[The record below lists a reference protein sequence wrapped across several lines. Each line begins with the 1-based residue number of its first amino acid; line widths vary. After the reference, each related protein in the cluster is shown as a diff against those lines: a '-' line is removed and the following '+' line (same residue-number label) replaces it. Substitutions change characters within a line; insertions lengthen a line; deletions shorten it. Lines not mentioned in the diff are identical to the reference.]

1 MEGEGRFKYKAPR
14 DQMGH
19 AGGCEINFWWRFLA
33 ARSRFGLCPLVGVAL
48 CPGPGVRQSELSVSQ
63 AQDPLASKVLAP
75 AHPPTPDTCMRSC
88 PPCPMPVCLVD
99 STLT

>member
-48 CPGPGVRQSELSVSQ
+48 CPGVRHSELS
-63 AQDPLASKVLAP
+63 PRPKTHWLAKSWHRHILQRPIRA
-75 AHPPTPDTCMRSC
+75 
-88 PPCPMPVCLVD
+88 
-99 STLT
+99 